1 MIFTEVIEQI
11 MFERGLSHKELALEL
26 GISSVQVENLR
37 TGVTKLP
44 GERISNKIINYCE
57 QHDIDIDINWND
69 VLYDIF
75 SESEQYK
82 GYTWVRD
89 LDEDGYVVLKHK
101 ECGRKTLVPRQSF
114 GYKSTPCIR
123 CWVDKYVS
131 SEVYDVDTSED
142 TFLHRFTHKC
152 GHSYSVTYEDIKQ
165 KKFRC
170 PVCNGY
176 RYNADNAN
184 RNRRTTSI
192 PTSSSVRP
200 PVTPTAPL
208 WDERLRE
215 RIMGIA
221 AEYGFSIEDRDTLHC
236 NLNYPD
242 MTSRQ
247 FAFICNTCLDSEVFD
262 KDESSIYKIIDF
274 AVKHK
279 RECEKSDHCFIEDTK
294 RQNIVWIPDVECVLH
309 MVSLTAQGSNNISGI
324 FEKLRSEEYS
334 HEVYVAGIQEPEDGK
349 TAHLF
354 YHYYKDND
362 ETDYINLLVSNTPT
376 NFEKMTLYALP
387 KAYAD
392 CLYEQIQLSMKK
404 YSQNAD
410 ALQKTCD
417 EYVDIVNYFRRKY
430 LQDYS
435 ETIKS
440 RTIRNC
446 IFDALSRYT
455 KETIPSQRYAIA
467 RHLLNIQRC
476 PVCHNLYKSSDTI
489 CDECGFTGINMLFIN
504 KDEYDLWFN
513 EVVLPARKR
522 RENNE

>member
-1 MIFTEVIEQI
+1 
-11 MFERGLSHKELALEL
+11 MFERGLSHKELASEL

-114 GYKSTPCIR
+114 GYKSTPCIH

-142 TFLHRFTHKC
+142 TYRHRFTHKC

-184 RNRRTTSI
+184 RNRNTGSGSTTST
-192 PTSSSVRP
+192 PRP
-200 PVTPTAPL
+200 PVIHQAPL
-208 WDERLRE
+208 WDERLKE
-215 RIMGIA
+215 RIISVA
-221 AEYGFSIEDRDTLHC
+221 TEYGFSVEDRDTLHC
-236 NLNYPD
+236 NLHYPN
-242 MTSRQ
+242 MTNRQ
-247 FAFICNTCLDSEVFD
+247 FAFICNTCFDSEVFD
-262 KDESSIYKIIDF
+262 KDESSIQKIIDF
-274 AVKHK
+274 AIRHK
-279 RECEKSDHCFIEDTK
+279 CECEKPDDCFIENTK
-294 RQNIVWIPDVECVLH
+294 RQSIVWIPDVERILH
-309 MVSLTAQGSNNISGI
+309 MVSLTAQGGNNISGI
-324 FEKLRSEEYS
+324 IEKLQGEEYS
-334 HEVYVAGIQEPEDGK
+334 KEVYVAGVAKPEDGK

-354 YHYYKDND
+354 YHYYNDND
-362 ETDYINLLVSNTPT
+362 ATDYINLLVSNTPS
-376 NFEKMTLYALP
+376 NFGEMTFYALP
-387 KAYAD
+387 KAYTD
-392 CLYEQIQLSMKK
+392 SLYEHILLSMNQKTEN
-404 YSQNAD
+404 SA
-410 ALQKTCD
+410 ALQKSCD
-417 EYVDIVNYFRRKY
+417 EYVDMVNYFKAHN
-430 LQDYS
+430 QQ
-435 ETIKS
+435 
-440 RTIRNC
+440 
-446 IFDALSRYT
+446 IFIYAALSKFT
-455 KETIPSQRYAIA
+455 KNLGSLLHQDDVSSQRQQDAEKVLSVQ
-467 RHLLNIQRC
+467 HC
-476 PVCHNLYKSSDTI
+476 PVCRSLHNSTARF
-489 CDECGFTGINMLFIN
+489 CDDCGFDELNMLFIN
-504 KDEYDLWFN
+504 KDEFELWLN
-513 EVVLPARKR
+513 EVVLPARNR